1 MANDCPVVM
10 VHGLFGWGPDE
21 MAAFPY
27 WGTGL
32 SVPSPLPRHE
42 ASVGPVS
49 SLHDRACELAFQ
61 IKGGRVDYGAEHAEA
76 AGHERFGRTWPEQA
90 ALHPGWSATR
100 PVHLVGH
107 SMGGPTA
114 FLLQQLLAEDAFGWG
129 SSHRWVASVSSIS
142 GPLNGATATYFH
154 GCDEETGLVDP
165 GSVAGIVAHAVEL
178 YLRATGDLFDRF
190 YDFDLDHWGLHPR
203 PGERL
208 DSYVGRIAASPL
220 FAGSDNGLTSLTVQS
235 LAEQNARCTT
245 HADTWYFSHV
255 TEQTVT
261 GQLSGYAYPE
271 PGMNPFLVP
280 AALYTGRKRFA
291 RPLHEG
297 FVSSEWWPNDGM
309 VSVHSQA
316 YPRSAGDHPVAGDLD
331 ATADPEPGGWYVQML
346 PGIDHVAIVALP
358 RLDQIG
364 RQKRFYRALY
374 QRLHDLDVRR

>member
-1 MANDCPVVM
+1 MANDCPVVP

-32 SVPSPLPRHE
+32 SVPSPLPRHQ

-49 SLHDRACELAFQ
+49 SLHDRACELAFE
-61 IKGGRVDYGAEHAEA
+61 IKGGR
-76 AGHERFGRTWPEQA
+76 
-90 ALHPGWSATR
+90 
-100 PVHLVGH
+100 
-107 SMGGPTA
+107 
-114 FLLQQLLAEDAFGWG
+114 
-129 SSHRWVASVSSIS
+129 
-142 GPLNGATATYFH
+142 
-154 GCDEETGLVDP
+154 
-165 GSVAGIVAHAVEL
+165 
-178 YLRATGDLFDRF
+178 

-208 DSYVGRIAASPL
+208 DTYVGRIAASPL
-220 FAGSDNGLTSLTVQS
+220 FAGPDNGLTSLTVQS

-280 AALYTGRKRFA
+280 AGLYTGRKRFA

-316 YPRSAGDHPVAGDLD
+316 HPRSAGDHPVAGDLD